1 MLPEYAVAGHIRQR
15 TGTSLANVAPSNLY
29 PTSDGIGIL
38 IAGNQDGVFRR
49 LATAMGAPELA
60 EDERYSTHIE
70 RGKNQVELDELVGR
84 WTIQHTAEALQAL
97 LDEHGV
103 PCGGI
108 YRAPEILA
116 DPHIKARESVAYVEV
131 EGLGEIPMQ
140 NVFPRL
146 SRTPGRI
153 RWTGPALGAHN
164 EEVLQG
170 LIGLSDEEM
179 AAARGET
186 G

>member
-1 MLPEYAVAGHIRQR
+1 
-15 TGTSLANVAPSNLY
+15 
-29 PTSDGIGIL
+29 
-38 IAGNQDGVFRR
+38 VFRR

-60 EDERYSTHIE
+60 DDERYSTHIE
-70 RGKNQVELDELVGR
+70 RGAHQLELDELVGR
-84 WTIQHTAEALQAL
+84 WTIQHTAEELQAR

-116 DPHIKARESVAYVEV
+116 DPHIAARESVAYVEA
-131 EGLGEIPMQ
+131 EGLGEIPMP

-153 RWTGPALGAHN
+153 RWPGPALGAHN
-164 EEVLQG
+164 DEILQG
-170 LIGLSDEEM
+170 LLGLSAAEM

-186 G
+186 E